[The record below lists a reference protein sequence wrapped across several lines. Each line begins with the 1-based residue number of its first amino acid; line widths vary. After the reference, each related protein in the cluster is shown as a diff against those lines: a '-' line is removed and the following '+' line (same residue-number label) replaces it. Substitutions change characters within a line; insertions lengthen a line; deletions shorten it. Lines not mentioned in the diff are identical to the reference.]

1 MFCSPR
7 PISRPGW
14 SYWVVM
20 PKPYWAMNSSSDN
33 PGAVLS
39 ASMPSLTRAKST
51 GTYSNPAAVMQSP
64 IRPSTC
70 SILAA
75 SWSML
80 RPNSSE
86 PKRGCPSEAVEP
98 EPPPHAAETLMP
110 AASPSTPRARGDLLM
125 RPSIR
130 FGAEQDLITEGG
142 VVMVA
147 TGRPVFLLA
156 GDRLGIRDLGPG
168 LQGED
173 VRQLEQALARLGFG
187 PGPVAGAYDAR
198 TETAVARWYEG
209 AGYAPFRATE
219 DQLATIRSRE
229 SDLAAARVEVAGAA
243 DSAATAVGDLA
254 AAQAAHADALAT
266 QAASPAAVAA
276 AQAQAT
282 ADNQAAQAEVA
293 ARSAALDELLAA
305 PDSTPSAIAAARADL
320 ASAQANAESVR
331 LAGEQAVADA
341 NTAAVQ
347 ADDAVAATDA
357 AVLTAQQRVAIAQSV
372 ISARGVVADLASQEA
387 DLERRKAGVQVPADE
402 VVFVPRVPVRVSE
415 LLLQP
420 GDKLEGSVMKATDAV
435 VAIDGSLALAD
446 ASVVHPGMPVSI
458 DEPDLGINA
467 TGTISQMAQ
476 TPGTNGV
483 DGFHIWFE
491 VIVDGS
497 PPNLVGVSLRLNVAV
512 ESSQGQVLAVPTSA
526 VSLAADGTSRVER
539 DDGHGGIT
547 SVQVQPGLTAEGYV
561 QVTPLQG
568 TLRPGDLVVVGVQG
582 GSSSGGETT
591 TTGSPGSSA
600 TTGTTGATGAPGA
613 QPGG

>member
-1 MFCSPR
+1 MHDV
-7 PISRPGW
+7 SRRRIGTI
-14 SYWVVM
+14 VVV
-20 PKPYWAMNSSSDN
+20 AV
-33 PGAVLS
+33 VLS
-39 ASMPSLTRAKST
+39 ALGGWVAASRIRSPAEIAAQTAAPSASPILVPAEERTVATAVVTRGTGRFGTPQTLTTSPSALKPSPGIVT
-51 GTYSNPAAVMQSP
+51 NVPAAGTG
-64 IRPSTC
+64 I
-70 SILAA
+70 
-75 SWSML
+75 
-80 RPNSSE
+80 
-86 PKRGCPSEAVEP
+86 G
-98 EPPPHAAETLMP
+98 
-110 AASPSTPRARGDLLM
+110 
-125 RPSIR
+125 
-130 FGAEQDLITEGG
+130 EGG

-187 PGPVAGAYDAR
+187 PGPVDGVYDAG
-198 TETAVARWYEG
+198 TEAAVARWYEG

-243 DSAATAVGDLA
+243 DSAATAGGDLA

-276 AQAQAT
+276 AQAQAV

-305 PDSTPSAIAAARADL
+305 PDSTPGAVAAARADL
-320 ASAQANAESVR
+320 ASAQANVESVR
-331 LAGEQAVADA
+331 LAGEKAIADA
-341 NTAAVQ
+341 NTAAAQ
-347 ADDAVAATDA
+347 ADDAVASTDS
-357 AVLTAQQRVAIAQSV
+357 AVRTAEQRVGIAQSV
-372 ISARGVVADLASQEA
+372 IGARGAVADLAGQEA

-415 LLLQP
+415 LLVQP

-446 ASVVHPGMPVSI
+446 ASAVHPGMPVSI
-458 DEPDLGINA
+458 DEPDLGISA
-467 TGTISQMAQ
+467 TGTISQIAQ

-497 PPNLVGVSLRLNVAV
+497 PPNLVGVSLRLTVAV

-526 VSLAADGTSRVER
+526 VSLAADGTSRVQR
-539 DDGHGGIT
+539 DDGHGRIT

-568 TLRPGDLVVVGVQG
+568 TLRAGDLVVVGVQG
-582 GSSSGGETT
+582 GSGGSGGSGGGETT
-591 TTGSPGSSA
+591 TTGSPGPSPTA
-600 TTGTTGATGAPGA
+600 GPTVPTGASGAPTSAGG
-613 QPGG
+613 PGGRPGG

>member
-1 MFCSPR
+1 MR
-7 PISRPGW
+7 HVSRRKVATI
-14 SYWVVM
+14 VVV
-20 PKPYWAMNSSSDN
+20 AV
-33 PGAVLS
+33 VLS
-39 ASMPSLTRAKST
+39 ALGGWVAASRIRSPAEIAAQTAAPSPSSILVPAEERTVATTVVTRGTGRFGTPQTLTTSPSALKPSPGIVT
-51 GTYSNPAAVMQSP
+51 NVPAAGTE
-64 IRPSTC
+64 I
-70 SILAA
+70 A
-75 SWSML
+75 
-80 RPNSSE
+80 
-86 PKRGCPSEAVEP
+86 
-98 EPPPHAAETLMP
+98 
-110 AASPSTPRARGDLLM
+110 
-125 RPSIR
+125 
-130 FGAEQDLITEGG
+130 EGG

-173 VRQLEQALARLGFG
+173 VRQLEQALATLGFD
-187 PGPVAGAYDAR
+187 PGAVDGIYDAG
-198 TETAVARWYEG
+198 TEAAVARWYES
-209 AGYAPFRATE
+209 AGYAPFRATD

-229 SDLAAARVEVAGAA
+229 SDLAAARVELVGAA
-243 DSAATAVGDLA
+243 DSAATADGDLA

-282 ADNQAAQAEVA
+282 ADNQAAQAEVT
-293 ARSAALDELLAA
+293 ARSAALDELLAT

-320 ASAQANAESVR
+320 ASAQANIESVR
-331 LAGEQAVADA
+331 LAGEKAVADA

-347 ADDAVAATDA
+347 ADDAVTATDA
-357 AVLTAQQRVAIAQSV
+357 AVRAAQQRVTIAQSA
-372 ISARGVVADLASQEA
+372 IGARGAVADLAGQEA

-415 LLLQP
+415 LLVQP

-446 ASVVHPGMPVSI
+446 ASLVHPGMPVSI
-458 DEPDLGINA
+458 DEPDLGISG

-497 PPNLVGVSLRLNVAV
+497 PPNLVGVSLRLTLAV

-526 VSLAADGTSRVER
+526 VSLAADGTSRVQR
-539 DDGHGGIT
+539 DDGHGHT
-547 SVQVQPGLTAEGYV
+547 SSVQVRPGLTAEGYV
-561 QVTPLQG
+561 QVTPVQG
-568 TLRPGDLVVVGVQG
+568 SLRAGDLVVVGVQSG
-582 GSSSGGETT
+582 GGDSGAGETT
-591 TTGSPGSSA
+591 TTGSPGSSS
-600 TTGTTGATGAPGA
+600 TTGTSGTTGG
-613 QPGG
+613 

>member
-1 MFCSPR
+1 MR
-7 PISRPGW
+7 DVNRRQVATI
-14 SYWVVM
+14 VVV
-20 PKPYWAMNSSSDN
+20 
-33 PGAVLS
+33 AVALS
-39 ASMPSLTRAKST
+39 ALGGWIAASRIRSPAEIAAQTAAPS
-51 GTYSNPAAVMQSP
+51 PSP
-64 IRPSTC
+64 ILVPAEERTV
-70 SILAA
+70 AA
-75 SWSML
+75 TVVT
-80 RPNSSE
+80 
-86 PKRGCPSEAVEP
+86 RGTGRFGTPQ
-98 EPPPHAAETLMP
+98 TLTT
-110 AASPSTPRARGDLLM
+110 SPSALK
-125 RPSIR
+125 PSPGIVTNVPAP
-130 FGAEQDLITEGG
+130 GTEIAEGG
-142 VVMVA
+142 VVMTA

-173 VRQLEQALARLGFG
+173 VRQLEQALAQLGFG
-187 PGPVAGAYDAR
+187 PGPVDGTYDAG
-198 TETAVARWYEG
+198 TEGAVARWYEA

-229 SDLAAARVEVAGAA
+229 SDLAAARVELAGAA
-243 DSAATAVGDLA
+243 DNAATADGDLA

-282 ADNQAAQAEVA
+282 ADNQAAQAEVT
-293 ARSAALDELLAA
+293 ARSAALDELLAT

-320 ASAQANAESVR
+320 ASAQASVESVR
-331 LAGEQAVADA
+331 LAGENAVADA
-341 NTAAVQ
+341 HTAAVQ

-357 AVLTAQQRVAIAQSV
+357 AVRTAQQRVTIAQSA
-372 ISARGVVADLASQEA
+372 IGARGAVADLAGQEA
-387 DLERRKAGVQVPADE
+387 NLERRKAGVQVPADE

-415 LLLQP
+415 LLVQP

-446 ASVVHPGMPVSI
+446 ASLVHPGMPVSI
-458 DEPDLGINA
+458 DEPDLGISA

-497 PPNLVGVSLRLNVAV
+497 PPNLVGVSLRLTVAV

-526 VSLAADGTSRVER
+526 LSLAADGTSRVQR
-539 DDGHGGIT
+539 DDGHGHTT
-547 SVQVQPGLTAEGYV
+547 SVQVQPGLTAAGYV

-582 GSSSGGETT
+582 GGSGRGRGGETT
-591 TTGSPGSSA
+591 TTGSPGSSP
-600 TTGTTGATGAPGA
+600 TTGPTGATGASGSPTTAGTTGGR
-613 QPGG
+613 PGG